1 MFKYWLKSHLITTL
15 FQFYPCYF
23 VMNIG
28 FIVSYCGLALQFP
41 PHPATIVVTH
51 FSKSGTTS
59 WSLQSKSR
67 CGCWPRLLAVYTSAS
82 TENHTTQLEVTKQVL
97 LCWWPETGSPH
108 SAGLV
113 RMQPNPE
120 KKTKNK
126 KRNSSY
132 KVTAASIRCPETPQA
147 DNVAKPLALKRE
159 KEREKEPKII
169 ISNVQLSDLPFFET
183 ATDRNCPIFSGR
195 WSGGGLIRTSPNTY
209 DEEQVCVRASI
220 APLSRPPY
228 QRLAKAVSTKQQN
241 VTRMSSVT

>member
-59 WSLQSKSR
+59 WSPQSKSR
-67 CGCWPRLLAVYTSAS
+67 CGCWPRLLAVCTSAS
-82 TENHTTQLEVTKQVL
+82 TENHTTNLKSQNKSCYVDDLILALLTVL
-97 LCWWPETGSPH
+97 VWCECSQTQ
-108 SAGLV
+108 
-113 RMQPNPE
+113 RE
-120 KKTKNK
+120 K

-147 DNVAKPLALKRE
+147 DNVKKPLALKRE

-241 VTRMSSVT
+241 VMRMSSVT